1 MKYYDIHTHQIS
13 QEQNE
18 NAVFSLDLRAP
29 FKLHPDRLYA
39 AGIHPWYADDK
50 QWEVLK
56 KWISHP
62 RIVLVGEAGL
72 DRLAL
77 TPPNI
82 QEELFIR
89 QIGLSEEAGKP
100 LIIHCVKAWD
110 ELLRIRRITHPVMP
124 WIIHG
129 FRGKK
134 QLAEQLLGRGFYLSF
149 GAHYHP
155 EALQAAW
162 TAGRLLLETDDSP
175 IHIGCLYREVA
186 EELQITETLLSQTV
200 GSIFIPLITS
210 PVP

>member
-62 RIVLVGEAGL
+62 RIVL
-72 DRLAL
+72 
-77 TPPNI
+77 
-82 QEELFIR
+82 IR
-89 QIGLSEEAGKP
+89 QIELSEEAGKP

-149 GAHYHP
+149 GARYHP

-162 TAGRLLLETDDSP
+162 TAGRLLLETDDNP

-186 EELQITETLLSQTV
+186 EELQITEALLSQTV